1 MLEQNNPEIC
11 KLRIRDHKILQNS
24 ITNSNLLYTI
34 AATIIPQKYLLKP
47 TYDQPVN
54 FVEQQANLRKILS
67 FLMQNKVLKNDY
79 VWKIKNIVKKDRY
92 IINNLMNDLMS
103 YDMSKHSHNED
114 SQRVTFMKYMRKN
127 SNQPRQFERL

>member
-1 MLEQNNPEIC
+1 
-11 KLRIRDHKILQNS
+11 
-24 ITNSNLLYTI
+24 
-34 AATIIPQKYLLKP
+34 
-47 TYDQPVN
+47 
-54 FVEQQANLRKILS
+54 
-67 FLMQNKVLKNDY
+67 MQNKVLKNDY

-127 SNQPRQFERL
+127 SN